1 MNRFISRPKTGS
13 LIKVYDRGSYYFG
26 ICKGIAEGY
35 TTISNRNVFRELA
48 VVKPIRGQYNITE
61 CDYFL
66 ESEKVVL
73 ID

>member
-1 MNRFISRPKTGS
+1 MSRFIRRPKTGS

-26 ICKGIAEGY
+26 ICKGITQGH
-35 TTISNRNVFRELA
+35 TTISNRKVLRELA
-48 VVKPIRGQYNITE
+48 VVKPIRGQYSITE

-66 ESEKVVL
+66 ESEKVV